1 MKNWKK
7 RMGFL
12 ALVLALLVVFAA
24 CAEDEAPAPPAED
37 PPQVDT
43 PPPADPP
50 PPPEDGDDRPFE
62 GRTLILGIWGGNDAE
77 QAAIHQVAA
86 DFEEMTGATIEW
98 RLYTDYN
105 VQIQADFAAG
115 IAPDAFY
122 VDSSMAEFFA
132 SLGVLE
138 PLDRAFFDA
147 DAFYENVLN
156 AFVFDGVL
164 YAIPK
169 DQSSLARYVN
179 VGLLNQVGFE
189 LSDIPAD
196 VESYLEFLPELQA
209 ALDAEFG
216 PNAVMAA
223 SGVYEPAR
231 VLHWINRGG
240 AQPVTPDGRSN
251 LSDPAVVAHLEFI
264 KSLFDTGAMRTPA
277 QMGAGWN
284 GEAFGSELTVI
295 MEEGNW
301 VYRMLRNEF
310 AHVDFTVIDMPTYQG
325 VGSSMVFT
333 VGWGI
338 YSESDN
344 IDLAAEWV
352 RFKTGYDGM
361 YTWTLGAG
369 PLPTRADV
377 AERLSVH
384 LSPELNMH
392 IAQIPGATPWVM
404 GMFTSIIAD
413 AYMNFMPVAMDG
425 DMSVADAMAQADE
438 QANMEIDFR

>member
-7 RMGFL
+7 RMSFL
-12 ALVLALLVVFAA
+12 VIVLALLVVFAA
-24 CAEDEAPAPPAED
+24 CESEAPAPPA
-37 PPQVDT
+37 
-43 PPPADPP
+43 PPPAPAEP
-50 PPPEDGDDRPFE
+50 AQPAPEPPPEEPGDERPFE
-62 GRTLILGIWGGNDAE
+62 GRTLTLGIWGGNDAE
-77 QAAIHQVAA
+77 QAALHQVAA
-86 DFEEMTGATIEW
+86 DFEAMTGATIEW

-105 VQIQADFAAG
+105 VQIQADFAG
-115 IAPDAFY
+115 GVAPDAFY

-138 PLDRAFFDA
+138 PLDPVFFEA
-147 DAFYENVLN
+147 DAFYQNVLN
-156 AFVFDGVL
+156 AFIFDGVL

-189 LSDIPAD
+189 LSDIPVD

-231 VLHWINRGG
+231 ILHWINRN
-240 AQPVTPDGRSN
+240 ASPVTPDGRSN

-284 GEAFGSELTVI
+284 GEAFGSELVVI

-301 VYRMLRNEF
+301 VYRMLRNDF
-310 AHVDFTVIDMPTYQG
+310 PHVEFTVIDMPTYQG

-338 YSESDN
+338 YSQSDN
-344 IDLAAEWV
+344 IDLASEWV
-352 RFKTGYDGM
+352 RFKNGYDGM

-377 AERLSVH
+377 AARLSRH
-384 LSPELNMH
+384 LSPELNTH

-404 GMFTSIIAD
+404 GMFTSIISD
-413 AYMNFMPVAMDG
+413 AYMNFMPVAIEAGGMTVAEA
-425 DMSVADAMAQADE
+425 MEQADA